1 MAIAVVVVWG
11 LTYISTK
18 VLIQQGL
25 HPHEIFFYRFLVAYA
40 GIWLIAPRRLLAN
53 SWKEEGLLALAG
65 FFGGSLYF
73 YTENTALGLTQAS
86 NVAFLLCTAPLLTA
100 FLSAAFYKED
110 RLTRRLLMGSMLA
123 LCGVGLIVFGGK
135 EGLKVSPAGD
145 LLTLC
150 AAFSWACY
158 SLVIRRLSGRYPVS
172 FITRKVFFY
181 GVLTILPLFAV
192 FPFRQNTAILCRSEV
207 WSNLL
212 FLALDSFVGLLC
224 GLERGTKENR
234 CAAYFQLYLPESAGH
249 LGSFH
254 TDSGRRTDL
263 MFGSGC
269 CLHSVWRVLGGKKEM
284 KHTDAGRSLGKSLHR
299 NRDFLL
305 DREKYLPNFVS
316 E

>member
-1 MAIAVVVVWG
+1 MYGPIA
-11 LTYISTK
+11 Y
-18 VLIQQGL
+18 
-25 HPHEIFFYRFLVAYA
+25 
-40 GIWLIAPRRLLAN
+40 
-53 SWKEEGLLALAG
+53 
-65 FFGGSLYF
+65 
-73 YTENTALGLTQAS
+73 
-86 NVAFLLCTAPLLTA
+86 A

-192 FPFRQNTAILCRSEV
+192 FPFRQNTAILCRPEV

-212 FLALDSFVGLLC
+212 FLALYSFVGLLC

-234 CAAYFQLYLPESAGH
+234 GAAYFQLYLPESAGH

-269 CLHSVWRVLGGKKEM
+269 SLHSVWRVLGGKRK
-284 KHTDAGRSLGKSLHR
+284 
-299 NRDFLL
+299 
-305 DREKYLPNFVS
+305 
-316 E
+316 

>member
-123 LCGVGLIVFGGK
+123 LCGVELIVFGGK

-192 FPFRQNTAILCRSEV
+192 FPFRQNTAILCRPEV

-212 FLALDSFVGLLC
+212 FLALIASLVCFVAWNVALKKIGVLHTSNYIYLSPLVTLGASMLILGEGLTLCSAAGAVCILC
-224 GLERGTKENR
+224 GVYW
-234 CAAYFQLYLPESAGH
+234 A
-249 LGSFH
+249 
-254 TDSGRRTDL
+254 
-263 MFGSGC
+263 
-269 CLHSVWRVLGGKKEM
+269 
-284 KHTDAGRSLGKSLHR
+284 
-299 NRDFLL
+299 
-305 DREKYLPNFVS
+305 EKRK
-316 E
+316 